1 MTRRSTTSDA
11 NGPYDNALIAP
22 VTILDAEGRVLR
34 VLAAAEFRR
43 VHVQQPVVRDA
54 RRWRRPNG
62 SNRERQ
68 WTSTP
73 DHADEVAR
81 AAVPSNSPD
90 GQADS

>member
-1 MTRRSTTSDA
+1 MTCRSTISDA
-11 NGPYDNALIAP
+11 NGPYDDKLIAP

-43 VHVQQPVVRDA
+43 IYAPDVRDA

-73 DHADEVAR
+73 DHGDEVAR
-81 AAVPSNSPD
+81 AAFPSNSPG